1 MNDIDPLIPFGDNL
15 RRLRK
20 MVDINQEE
28 LAHRAGL
35 DRTYVSGVERG
46 ERNVSLRNICKLA
59 YALGVEPKEMFDFP
73 ALNNAAINK
82 V

>member
-1 MNDIDPLIPFGDNL
+1 MNDTDPLIPFGENL
-15 RRLRK
+15 RKLRK
-20 MVDINQEE
+20 QAKINQEE

-59 YALGVEPKEMFDFP
+59 VALGVDPKAMLDFP
-73 ALNNAAINK
+73 HFE
-82 V
+82 